1 MKTFAIVAALSVASA
16 VATAHDLR
24 VEVLNAR
31 SSNGYVAAAVYADG
45 KAWLQ
50 DGQSVQVARV
60 QAADKSVLLFA
71 NLPAGRYAVS
81 VFHDENGN
89 GKLDKNV
96 MGIPTERYGFSRDA
110 RGTMGPPSFADAAV
124 DVGADTAITVHLQ

>member
-1 MKTFAIVAALSVASA
+1 MKTFAIVAALSAASA
-16 VATAHDLR
+16 IATAHELK

-31 SSNGYVAAAVYADG
+31 SNNGYVAAAVYGDG
-45 KAWLQ
+45 EAWLQ
-50 DGQSVQVARV
+50 DGRAVQVARV
-60 QAADKSVLLFA
+60 AAADKAVLVFS

-124 DVGADTAITVHLQ
+124 DVDSDAAIAVHLQ

>member
-1 MKTFAIVAALSVASA
+1 MKTFAIVATLSAASA

-31 SSNGYVAAAVYADG
+31 STNGFVAAAVYADG
-45 KAWLQ
+45 AGWLKA
-50 DGQSVQVARV
+50 GQSVQVARV
-60 QAADKSVLLFA
+60 QAADKAVLVFA

-89 GKLDKNV
+89 GKLDVNV

-110 RGTMGPPSFADAAV
+110 RGPMGPPAFADAAV